1 MVSQDRGVYK
11 KQPTNGESLHSIGWL
26 TVVLG
31 WLTLEESLN
40 LRAARSIAVS
50 MKHYRLSVGGY
61 VHYQH
66 GQYYGVEW
74 NDETRMSL

>member
-40 LRAARSIAVS
+40 LQAAQSITVS
-50 MKHYRLSVGGY
+50 MKHYRLSVEGLSRHTLGK
-61 VHYQH
+61 HS
-66 GQYYGVEW
+66 GVSHFYD
-74 NDETRMSL
+74 NPP